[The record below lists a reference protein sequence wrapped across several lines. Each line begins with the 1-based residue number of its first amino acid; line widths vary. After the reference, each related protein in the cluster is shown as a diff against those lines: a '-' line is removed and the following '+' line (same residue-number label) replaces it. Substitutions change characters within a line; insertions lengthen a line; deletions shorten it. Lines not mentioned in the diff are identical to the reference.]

1 MLKETVSLRPFF
13 LAPKTFVKIDGF
25 KNIYNFLLKI
35 FFIEIYEAPFTFRN
49 STGTEVPA
57 FTFGQT
63 GSSVSTCST
72 SPYVLVNSIID
83 IGNIQHFYS
92 SYSIRALRHSPWQ
105 ADKCVFGG
113 CSGHSGRTGLPGDSR
128 IPCTPYLKDQGRR
141 KV

>member
-1 MLKETVSLRPFF
+1 MCLRGSGLKLRVHTKKKEFSYFSNKTYIVGAQRNRLIETIF

-25 KNIYNFLLKI
+25 KNIYNFLLNF
-35 FFIEIYEAPFTFRN
+35 FFIKTYEAPFTFRN

-72 SPYVLVNSIID
+72 SPYVLENSIID

-92 SYSIRALRHSPWQ
+92 SYSIRA
-105 ADKCVFGG
+105 
-113 CSGHSGRTGLPGDSR
+113 
-128 IPCTPYLKDQGRR
+128 
-141 KV
+141 

>member
-1 MLKETVSLRPFF
+1 MCLRGSGLKLRVHTKKKNFLISQTKHILWVLKETVSLRPFF

-25 KNIYNFLLKI
+25 KNIYNFLLKN
-35 FFIEIYEAPFTFRN
+35 FFIETYEAPFTFRN

-57 FTFGQT
+57 FTFGRT

-92 SYSIRALRHSPWQ
+92 SYSIRA
-105 ADKCVFGG
+105 
-113 CSGHSGRTGLPGDSR
+113 
-128 IPCTPYLKDQGRR
+128 
-141 KV
+141 